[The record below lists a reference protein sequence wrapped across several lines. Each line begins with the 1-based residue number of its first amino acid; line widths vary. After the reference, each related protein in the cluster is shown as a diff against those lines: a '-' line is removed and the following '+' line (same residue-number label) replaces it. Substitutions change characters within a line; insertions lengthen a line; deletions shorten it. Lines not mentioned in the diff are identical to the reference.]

1 MLNVNVGVGLNIKRI
16 VNIKIN
22 NMCMSGIHYEIEDE
36 VWEEELYQKRIDEL
50 KVNNKLICKYSGLPS
65 IWAYEK

>member
-1 MLNVNVGVGLNIKRI
+1 MLNVSVGVGLNIKRI

-36 VWEEELYQKRIDEL
+36 VWEEELY

>member
-1 MLNVNVGVGLNIKRI
+1 MLNVNVEDGLNIKRI
-16 VNIKIN
+16 VKIKII

-36 VWEEELYQKRIDEL
+36 EWDEELY

>member
-1 MLNVNVGVGLNIKRI
+1 MLNVNVEDGLNIKRI
-16 VNIKIN
+16 VKIKII

-36 VWEEELYQKRIDEL
+36 EWEEELY

>member
-1 MLNVNVGVGLNIKRI
+1 MGDGLNIKRI
-16 VNIKIN
+16 VKIKIV

-36 VWEEELYQKRIDEL
+36 EWEEELY